1 MDGVRSGQARAR
13 HADDVRL
20 DDDVVRAADEQ
31 EMLDVVA
38 PQQDELA
45 LTIEIVDVDDPEAGL
60 AGAAPVLCRDAHT
73 SAGEPAKHHGNE
85 GKQREDDRERYGV
98 LDRRRGVDA
107 ES

>member
-38 PQQDELA
+38 PQQDELTLA
-45 LTIEIVDVDDPEAGL
+45 IEVIDVDDPEAGL
-60 AGAAPVLCRDAHT
+60 ASAAAVLRRDTHT

>member
-1 MDGVRSGQARAR
+1 VGRVRPGQARAR

-20 DDDVVRAADEQ
+20 DGDVVRAADEQ
-31 EMLDVVA
+31 EVLHVVA
-38 PQQDELA
+38 PQQDELT
-45 LTIEIVDVDDPEAGL
+45 LPIEIVDVDDPETRL
-60 AGAAPVLCRDAHT
+60 AGAASVLRRHT
-73 SAGEPAKHHGNE
+73 HTRAGEPPKQHGNE